1 MKLHR
6 LCIAYDEARKC
17 GLRVIAIGFVRGPI
31 ARSWAGGIPHPGR
44 VFCAALIINARLEVM
59 GITFV
64 TFWVV
69 FGVYLAISIDIISQV
84 DFKGLG
90 RFSCG

>member
-1 MKLHR
+1 M
-6 LCIAYDEARKC
+6 
-17 GLRVIAIGFVRGPI
+17 RVIAIGFVRGPI
-31 ARSWAGGIPHPGR
+31 ASPRAGGIPNAGR

-59 GITFV
+59 GVTFV

-84 DFKGLG
+84 DFKSLG